1 MSRWNILKIAFYGTG
16 GRRREID
23 FDPDTV
29 NVITGASG
37 TGKSA
42 IIDAIDYCLGSSKCS
57 LPYFVRVHAEAVA
70 VHWVREESHLIVG
83 RKIPQA
89 GRGTDQMF
97 VRTGRNLELPA
108 TARHLEGPTNRGTA
122 RLIIER
128 MFGIEGND
136 DSSDSL
142 WSEKGRA
149 TIRDLTPYMFLSGDV
164 IISRITLLHDMN
176 RPEKARDIRAT
187 LPYFLGAVDQES
199 VLAARRLRHLES
211 TLEKFQRY
219 ATAQARS
226 QSLLTERSM
235 MLLTQA
241 ASVGL
246 LDGPMSTTASDQDLL
261 DLLRK
266 VANSELLSPSP
277 PDDDQRA
284 ELEGERRLLV
294 GELRELREKRA
305 MIARIVKEASG
316 YETAV
321 SGQSHRLRLVEHL
334 KLDEGRCPVCDAENA
349 TGRAMAEQIYHSI
362 SIIAKEVVSAEVT
375 APRLTDHARHIDKKI
390 SDTSSRLREIEAQ
403 LSGLI
408 SQLEDSAA
416 SGSLL
421 QDKARVVGRIDQFL
435 ETTAKDYLASPND
448 ASALEAEIAR
458 LRDKVDPQARRDRL
472 RDAENLVSNFAT
484 RILEDLPT
492 EVPVTNARVLFSSTP
507 SVSLIEPVRRAS
519 LALEEVGSD
528 QNYLAIHL
536 ALAFAMHQLFET
548 IRAPVPGVLVID
560 QISRPYYPAGGDE
573 KRLADMEK
581 DEDRAAMQRI
591 VRFLFEETERRAGL
605 QVILLEH
612 AYIEED
618 AEYVAA
624 VKGRWTRSTGE
635 KLIPP
640 DWPARA

>member
-1 MSRWNILKIAFYGTG
+1 
-16 GRRREID
+16 
-23 FDPDTV
+23 
-29 NVITGASG
+29 
-37 TGKSA
+37 
-42 IIDAIDYCLGSSKCS
+42 
-57 LPYFVRVHAEAVA
+57 
-70 VHWVREESHLIVG
+70 
-83 RKIPQA
+83 
-89 GRGTDQMF
+89 
-97 VRTGRNLELPA
+97 
-108 TARHLEGPTNRGTA
+108 
-122 RLIIER
+122 
-128 MFGIEGND
+128 
-136 DSSDSL
+136 
-142 WSEKGRA
+142 
-149 TIRDLTPYMFLSGDV
+149 
-164 IISRITLLHDMN
+164 
-176 RPEKARDIRAT
+176 
-187 LPYFLGAVDQES
+187 
-199 VLAARRLRHLES
+199 
-211 TLEKFQRY
+211 
-219 ATAQARS
+219 
-226 QSLLTERSM
+226 
-235 MLLTQA
+235 
-241 ASVGL
+241 
-246 LDGPMSTTASDQDLL
+246 
-261 DLLRK
+261 
-266 VANSELLSPSP
+266 
-277 PDDDQRA
+277 
-284 ELEGERRLLV
+284 
-294 GELRELREKRA
+294 
-305 MIARIVKEASG
+305 
-316 YETAV
+316 V